1 MNKGVNDAK
10 VMALMALAAN
20 FGKEFPECLLP
31 IWLELLK
38 PYPANVI
45 SEGVQNVIL
54 SYEYKT
60 IPPFAVLKRYLDKAV
75 GAMDQ
80 DKMLEMQ
87 AEAEWGKLLDA
98 IQSLGV
104 YKGPP
109 QMHPA
114 TEYALRNM
122 GGWLSACCHWDMGKI
137 EWRRKEFLEIWKMA
151 NGNEE
156 IMALGA
162 NGVAAIAQGMGGM
175 ESVGCIAER
184 LLGNGKHKIGIPVQK
199 QLEKAQ

>member
-1 MNKGVNDAK
+1 
-10 VMALMALAAN
+10 MALAAN
-20 FGKEFPECLLP
+20 FGKDFPECLLA
-31 IWLELLK
+31 IWLDLLE
-38 PYPANVI
+38 PYSAKTVNA
-45 SEGVQNVIL
+45 GVRKIICE
-54 SYEYKT
+54 YEYKT
-60 IPPFAVLKRYLDKAV
+60 IPPFAVLKRCLDKVA
-75 GAMDQ
+75 GIMEQ
-80 DKMLEMQ
+80 EKILEMQ
-87 AEAEWGKLLDA
+87 AEAEWGKLLGA
-98 IQSLGV
+98 IQTLGV

-122 GGWLSACCHWDMGKI
+122 GGWLAACCHWDMGKI

-175 ESVGCIAER
+175 ESAGSIAER
-184 LLGNGKHKIGIPVQK
+184 LLGNGKHKIGIPAQT